1 MKFKLQFFGLLMF
14 ALMGTTLYGQLQ
26 SPLDI
31 ALRNLET
38 DYKKWDL
45 KPTDISDVV
54 VSNKTTSA
62 QNGMTNIYFI
72 QRYHG
77 IEIYNAILNYTISN
91 KGKIAYVGNRFV
103 SEIGAKANSDKPTL
117 TPEQAIMAAAQIL
130 GAGMIETPRLITK
143 SDNNS
148 FVFQKSE
155 LSRSNIPVKLRYQ
168 LAKDGSLKLAWDLA
182 VDYKGSNDYWSM
194 RIDAKTGELLD
205 KNNFTVHC
213 QHEAGKYDASHD
225 NCEHT
230 SLSFPENMS
239 IEKAVAKTNITM
251 ADNQYKVFPFPLE
264 NPKQGSIQLVTN
276 PADPNGSPFGWHDTN
291 GIAGAESNITTG
303 NNVHAFQDR
312 DANYASNNDEP
323 DGGANLIFDFP
334 YDVNLEPDTY
344 TKSAVVQLFYNINF
358 MHDFTFNFGFDEFYN
373 FQVKNYSGIGLG
385 DDQVN
390 ALSQFDANTLT
401 NINNADFSTP
411 SDGNNSRVRMFLW
424 DNSLSASKSLKVTA
438 PFPAIGAYDSQKAE
452 FGDSLSYY
460 KPVSGKVILA
470 NDGSPE
476 NPSFACAPLSKG
488 NGAEMVGKIVLI
500 DRGSCE
506 FGAKAKNAQDNGA
519 IAVIICNFEEATI
532 GMAAGLEGANV
543 NVPVISVKK
552 STCDKMKLYESSGE
566 LTATIQG
573 PPPTS
578 SGPLLLDGSFDNGIM
593 AHEFGHG
600 VSNRLT
606 GGPDNTGCLGNG
618 EQMGEG
624 WSDFL
629 ALATTVKPWDTKD
642 KVRGVGTY
650 VTKEDSLGKGIRTF
664 PYSIDMNINPHTY
677 GDVVSNEEVHYVG
690 EVWATMLWDLYWAM
704 VDKYGL
710 DATYKNINSGSYK
723 AVQLVMDGMK
733 IQPCSPGFQDGRD
746 AILAADVIDN
756 NGENACLI
764 WSVFARRG
772 LGFNAQQ
779 NSSDITGDAKEDF
792 NTKPIC
798 LNKMQISKEV
808 TPLIKAGENM
818 VVKITVSNYKS
829 ITATGVKLT
838 DQIPANTIVSDA
850 GTGVVNGDVIS
861 FDLGDMATEES
872 KILTYTISTPLN
884 YWSQRQLYDDCEQVD
899 NWDVEAIEGG
909 DGWNSE
915 TVTANSGVTSFGI
928 QDVAAVNKHNLK
940 FMKPFTVTG
949 DRPVLRFY
957 QQYDTQA
964 GVDGGYIEISEN
976 GGSTWSG
983 VNGKFLRNGY
993 PAKLQYATFVLPNLE
1008 AFSGNSN
1015 GWISSYID
1023 LSDYVGKDIVVRFKY
1038 GSNDK
1043 IGGNGWFIDDL
1054 EYMDLKTYNGQACVT
1069 NNEGDTECAI
1079 APEEGTIVESQL
1091 TAVNDLKQGE
1101 LSVFPNPAKNYLN
1114 ISLNTGASG
1123 KYDVNIMSVDGRL
1136 IKSDVINLSAG
1147 SNNQTLDVQ
1156 GIPSGCY
1163 LIRIQNAKEYFIN
1176 KIILKD

>member
-14 ALMGTTLYGQLQ
+14 VLMGSTLYGQLQ

-38 DYKKWDL
+38 DFKKWDL
-45 KPTDISDVV
+45 IQSDISDVV
-54 VSNKTTSA
+54 VSNTTTSS

-77 IEIYNAILNYTISN
+77 IEIYNAILNYTIS
-91 KGKIAYVGNRFV
+91 KTGKIAYCGNRFV
-103 SEIGAKANSDKPTL
+103 SNIGEKANSDKPTL
-117 TPEQAIMAAAQIL
+117 TPAQAIMAAAQIL
-130 GAGMIETPRLITK
+130 GAGMIESPRLISK
-143 SDNNS
+143 SDDNS
-148 FVFQKSE
+148 YVFQKSE

-194 RIDAKTGELLD
+194 RIDAKTGELLN

-213 QHEAGKYDASHD
+213 QHEAGKYEGNNE
-225 NCEHT
+225 NCSHT
-230 SLSFPENMS
+230 SLSFPQNLS
-239 IEKAVAKTNITM
+239 IEKAVEKANMTL

-264 NPKQGSIQLVTN
+264 NPNQGNIQLVTN
-276 PADPNGSPFGWHDTN
+276 PADPTASPFGWHDTN
-291 GIAGAESNITTG
+291 GIAGAESNTTTG

-312 DANYASNNDEP
+312 DANYASSGDEP

-344 TKSAVVQLFYNINF
+344 TKAAVVQLFYNINF
-358 MHDFTFNFGFDEFYN
+358 MHDYTYNFGFDEFFN

-385 DDQVN
+385 NDQVN
-390 ALSQFDANTLT
+390 ALSQFDANTLA

-411 SDGNNSRVRMFLW
+411 SDGNNGRVRMFLW
-424 DNSLSASKSLKVTA
+424 DNSLSASKNLKVTA
-438 PFPAIGAYDSQKAE
+438 PFNAAGAYETQNAS
-452 FGDSLSYY
+452 FGATISFNN
-460 KPVSGKVILA
+460 PVSGPVILA
-470 NDGSPE
+470 NDGSLE

-488 NGAEMVGKIVLI
+488 NGAEIAGKIVLI

-506 FGAKAKNAQDNGA
+506 FGDKAKNAQDNGA

-532 GMAAGLEGANV
+532 GMAGGVQGPSV
-543 NVPVISVKK
+543 NIPVVMVKK
-552 STCDKMKLYESSGE
+552 SICDKMKLYEGAGG

-606 GGPDNTGCLGNG
+606 GGPSQSGCLGNG

-629 ALATTVKPWDTKD
+629 ALATTVKPWDTKN
-642 KVRGVGTY
+642 KIRGVGTY

-664 PYSIDMNINPHTY
+664 PYAIDMNINPHTY
-677 GDVVSNEEVHYVG
+677 GDVVSNSEVHYVG
-690 EVWATMLWDLYWAM
+690 EVWSTMLWDLYWAM
-704 VDKYGL
+704 VDKYGF

-764 WSVFARRG
+764 WNVFARRG

-779 NSSDITGDAKEDF
+779 NSSDVTGDAKEDF
-792 NTKPIC
+792 GTKPIC
-798 LNKMQISKEV
+798 LNKMQITKEA
-808 TPLIKAGENM
+808 TPLIKAGQNI
-818 VVKITVSNYKS
+818 VYKITVSNYKS
-829 ITATGVKLT
+829 TSATGVVVT
-838 DQIPANTIVSDA
+838 DQIPSNTVVTDA
-850 GTGVVNGDVIS
+850 GIGVVNGDVIS
-861 FDLGDMATEES
+861 FNIGNMATEET
-872 KILTYTISTPLN
+872 KVLTYTVSTPFN
-884 YWSQRQLYDDCEQVD
+884 FWSQRQLYDDCELVD
-899 NWDVEAIEGG
+899 NWDVEAVEGA
-909 DGWNSE
+909 DGWNPE
-915 TVTANSGVTSFGI
+915 TVTSYSGTTSFGI
-928 QDVAAVNKHNLK
+928 QDVAAVNKHILK
-940 FMKPFTVTG
+940 FVKPFTVTG

-957 QQYDTQA
+957 QQYDTEA
-964 GVDGGYIEISEN
+964 GADGGYVEISEN
-976 GGSTWSG
+976 GGTTWTG

-993 PAKLQYATFVLPNLE
+993 PTKLQYATFVLPNLQ

-1015 GWISSYID
+1015 GWIGSYID
-1023 LSDYVGKDIVVRFKY
+1023 LSDYIGKEIIVRFKY
-1038 GSNDK
+1038 GSDDNNA
-1043 IGGNGWFIDDL
+1043 GNGWFVDDL
-1054 EYMDLKTYNGQACVT
+1054 EYMDLKSYNGEACVT
-1069 NNEGDTECAI
+1069 TQEGDKECAI
-1079 APEEGTIVESQL
+1079 APQEGTIVESQL
-1091 TAVNDLKQGE
+1091 TASKDVKQGE

-1114 ISLNTGASG
+1114 ISLNTGVSG
-1123 KYDVNIMSVDGRL
+1123 KYDVNIMTVDGRL